1 MFEIK
6 TQSRIPI
13 FEQLKGQILEYI
25 TAGILQEDEQLP
37 SVRALASQLGINPN
51 TVAKAY
57 HKLEEKQIIYKIPG
71 KGCYITT
78 KHIDV
83 LIREEK
89 LKEPETRKFLENAF
103 RDGGIKTTGTDIDK
117 LLPPVSRFGAGGVR
131 AKKKQT
137 VIDKL
142 KAFFERFFGIGEA
155 SFEKAEEEAND

>member
-51 TVAKAY
+51 TVAQAY

-89 LKEPETRKFLENAF
+89 LTQFDSCVKELKRCHVDQKELTRRVEQIY
-103 RDGGIKTTGTDIDK
+103 G
-117 LLPPVSRFGAGGVR
+117 
-131 AKKKQT
+131 
-137 VIDKL
+137 
-142 KAFFERFFGIGEA
+142 
-155 SFEKAEEEAND
+155 EEEPYA

>member
-89 LKEPETRKFLENAF
+89 LTQFDSCVKELKRCHVDQKELTR
-103 RDGGIKTTGTDIDK
+103 R
-117 LLPPVSRFGAGGVR
+117 V
-131 AKKKQT
+131 
-137 VIDKL
+137 
-142 KAFFERFFGIGEA
+142 ERIYG
-155 SFEKAEEEAND
+155 

>member
-57 HKLEEKQIIYKIPG
+57 HILEEKQIIYKIPG

-89 LKEPETRKFLENAF
+89 LTQFDSCVKELKRCHVDQKELTR
-103 RDGGIKTTGTDIDK
+103 R
-117 LLPPVSRFGAGGVR
+117 V
-131 AKKKQT
+131 
-137 VIDKL
+137 
-142 KAFFERFFGIGEA
+142 ERIYG
-155 SFEKAEEEAND
+155 EEEPYA

>member
-13 FEQLKGQILEYI
+13 FEQLKGQILE
-25 TAGILQEDEQLP
+25 EDEQLP

-89 LKEPETRKFLENAF
+89 LTQFDSCVKELKRCHVDQKELTR
-103 RDGGIKTTGTDIDK
+103 R
-117 LLPPVSRFGAGGVR
+117 V
-131 AKKKQT
+131 
-137 VIDKL
+137 
-142 KAFFERFFGIGEA
+142 ERIYG
-155 SFEKAEEEAND
+155 EEEPYA

>member
-37 SVRALASQLGINPN
+37 SVRALASQLGINPK

-57 HKLEEKQIIYKIPG
+57 HNLEEKQIIYKIPG

-89 LKEPETRKFLENAF
+89 LTQFDSCVKELKRCHVDQKELTR
-103 RDGGIKTTGTDIDK
+103 R
-117 LLPPVSRFGAGGVR
+117 V
-131 AKKKQT
+131 
-137 VIDKL
+137 
-142 KAFFERFFGIGEA
+142 ERIYG
-155 SFEKAEEEAND
+155 EEEPYA

>member
-57 HKLEEKQIIYKIPG
+57 HKLEEEQIIYKIPG

-89 LKEPETRKFLENAF
+89 LTQFDSCVKELKRCHVDQKELTR
-103 RDGGIKTTGTDIDK
+103 R
-117 LLPPVSRFGAGGVR
+117 V
-131 AKKKQT
+131 
-137 VIDKL
+137 
-142 KAFFERFFGIGEA
+142 ERIYG
-155 SFEKAEEEAND
+155 EEEPYA

>member
-51 TVAKAY
+51 TVSKAY

-89 LKEPETRKFLENAF
+89 LTQFDSCVKELKRCHVDQKELTR
-103 RDGGIKTTGTDIDK
+103 R
-117 LLPPVSRFGAGGVR
+117 V
-131 AKKKQT
+131 
-137 VIDKL
+137 
-142 KAFFERFFGIGEA
+142 ERIYG
-155 SFEKAEEEAND
+155 EEEPYA

>member
-25 TAGILQEDEQLP
+25 TAGILHEDEQLP

-89 LKEPETRKFLENAF
+89 LTQCDSCVKELKRCHVDQKELTR
-103 RDGGIKTTGTDIDK
+103 R
-117 LLPPVSRFGAGGVR
+117 V
-131 AKKKQT
+131 
-137 VIDKL
+137 
-142 KAFFERFFGIGEA
+142 ERIYG
-155 SFEKAEEEAND
+155 EEEPYA

>member
-25 TAGILQEDEQLP
+25 TAGILHEDEQLP

-51 TVAKAY
+51 TVAQAY

-89 LKEPETRKFLENAF
+89 LTQFDSCVKELKRCHVDQKELTR
-103 RDGGIKTTGTDIDK
+103 R
-117 LLPPVSRFGAGGVR
+117 V
-131 AKKKQT
+131 
-137 VIDKL
+137 
-142 KAFFERFFGIGEA
+142 ERIYG
-155 SFEKAEEEAND
+155 EEEPYA

>member
-6 TQSRIPI
+6 TQSAMPI

-25 TAGILQEDEQLP
+25 MAGILHEDEQLP
-37 SVRALASQLGINPN
+37 SVRALATQLGINPN

-78 KHIDV
+78 KHIDT

-89 LKEPETRKFLENAF
+89 LTVFDSCV
-103 RDGGIKTTGTDIDK
+103 RDLKRCHIERSE
-117 LLPPVSRFGAGGVR
+117 LAGR
-131 AKKKQT
+131 
-137 VIDKL
+137 I
-142 KAFFERFFGIGEA
+142 ERIYG
-155 SFEKAEEEAND
+155 EEEPYA

>member
-57 HKLEEKQIIYKIPG
+57 HKLEEEQIIYKIPG

-89 LKEPETRKFLENAF
+89 LTQFDSCVKE
-103 RDGGIKTTGTDIDK
+103 
-117 LLPPVSRFGAGGVR
+117 
-131 AKKKQT
+131 
-137 VIDKL
+137 L
-142 KAFFERFFGIGEA
+142 KRCHVDQKELTQRVERIYG
-155 SFEKAEEEAND
+155 EEEPYA

>member
-89 LKEPETRKFLENAF
+89 LTQFDSCVKELKRCHVDQKELTR
-103 RDGGIKTTGTDIDK
+103 R
-117 LLPPVSRFGAGGVR
+117 V
-131 AKKKQT
+131 
-137 VIDKL
+137 
-142 KAFFERFFGIGEA
+142 ERIYGEA
-155 SFEKAEEEAND
+155 EPYA